1 MNHLLIENCD
11 VLRSP
16 AANQVAIEPGQDIL
30 LSGNRIVALGPTGT
44 LAVPDGA
51 ERLAGTGL
59 LCTPGFIN
67 THAHVPMVLFRGIA
81 EDVPINRWFNDYIWP
96 VESNL
101 TEEDVYW
108 GTQLSLLEMI
118 ESGVTTVADHYFY
131 MDEVARAV
139 SEAGTRAV
147 LGWAVFGSQGLEVL
161 AQSAEFVARW
171 QHGADGRITTL
182 MAPHAPYTCDDDF
195 LRATVRH
202 AERLDVGIHIHAAEN
217 VQQTESSMAGRGQ
230 TPIEVLRE
238 TGILE
243 RPTLI
248 AHGAGITPAD
258 IEILAQYEQVGV
270 AHSPKTYLRLASDIT
285 PIPGLRA
292 AGIPVGLATDGAASN
307 STMNILEPLRL
318 MAMLQKWI
326 PTDAERMPIPE
337 ALDIAFRGSA
347 EVLGMGERLGRIEP
361 GYLADL
367 LLIDLNGSHHQPL
380 HSRTASLVYNTQPAD
395 IRTVI
400 CHGEVIYRDGVHQR
414 LDKARI
420 IANVRERMDR
430 LAQRIPEKRIQVYNP

>member
-230 TPIEVLRE
+230 TPIEVLR
-238 TGILE
+238 
-243 RPTLI
+243 
-248 AHGAGITPAD
+248 
-258 IEILAQYEQVGV
+258 
-270 AHSPKTYLRLASDIT
+270 
-285 PIPGLRA
+285 
-292 AGIPVGLATDGAASN
+292 
-307 STMNILEPLRL
+307 
-318 MAMLQKWI
+318 
-326 PTDAERMPIPE
+326 
-337 ALDIAFRGSA
+337 
-347 EVLGMGERLGRIEP
+347 
-361 GYLADL
+361 
-367 LLIDLNGSHHQPL
+367 
-380 HSRTASLVYNTQPAD
+380 
-395 IRTVI
+395 
-400 CHGEVIYRDGVHQR
+400 
-414 LDKARI
+414 
-420 IANVRERMDR
+420 
-430 LAQRIPEKRIQVYNP
+430 